1 MRRQGNKKPR
11 KGNSTTSS
19 TQLYTRN
26 TDEGEQYAEVIGA
39 LGNSQFKVKLV
50 NGEEVVGKLRGT
62 MTRGRGFERVNAK
75 DWVIVQLDGSTT
87 GKDKY
92 YITHKYSD
100 KDKKQLE
107 KLGELVIV
115 NEEEDD
121 CAFTFDDGGVQVEQQ
136 EQEIDESFIDDI

>member
-1 MRRQGNKKPR
+1 MGKQSNKKPR

-26 TDEGEQYAEVIGA
+26 TDDGEHYAEVINA

-50 NGEEVVGKLRGT
+50 NGEEVIGKLRGT
-62 MTRGRGFERVNAK
+62 MTRGRGFERVNPK

-100 KDKKQLE
+100 KDKTARKTR
-107 KLGELVIV
+107 ELLLLMKRRT
-115 NEEEDD
+115 
-121 CAFTFDDGGVQVEQQ
+121 CAFTFDEVEVHVEQQ